1 MQAIVADAARAVVN
15 DAEAALST
23 YQVRRYR
30 QTEVIG
36 GQAPLPSSRKRYSEA
51 GIDVVCTIYAVAR
64 SQRPEQFYASRNPAR
79 ARAKSSADTA
89 CHNQEPSPTQ
99 PLTSGRRRRIRRSFA

>member
-1 MQAIVADAARAVVN
+1 MQAMVADATRALVN

-51 GIDVVCTIYAVAR
+51 GIDVVSTIYAVAR
-64 SQRPEQFYASRNPAR
+64 PQRPEQFHASCNPAR
-79 ARAKSSADTA
+79 AQPKSSRNTA

-99 PLTSGRRRRIRRSFA
+99 PLLSGQRRPV